1 MEIKEN
7 KNLEKDVVNMSFPD
21 PFALT
26 PTKTPSKILGPL
38 LVYTNKE
45 PENNNTLIKEIPEIQ
60 LLPNISTEENHYYT
74 SKGDSKKHSFYG
86 LNPKKPEQNNKEVD
100 IPYLGPL
107 LPTYPPTANKQTK
120 PGNKIKPNKVANT
133 HFIPPNDEQPQ
144 YPFMPPMNQPVMPSK
159 QPEIINS
166 NPHIEI
172 HGKGDPDEFLQFIN
186 QHPELSNYPSGS
198 IFEIHNIP
206 PTHEQKPGIPQHIN
220 PNSLLT
226 QTNNRPAIPFVIQQH
241 PQEDLPQNINV
252 EHILQHIQ
260 KNSFVPFPNAHMPP
274 NNGQLLITA
283 PNGLVI
289 PTRPQP
295 NFTRP

>member
-1 MEIKEN
+1 MD
-7 KNLEKDVVNMSFPD
+7 KDVVNTSFPD
-21 PFALT
+21 PFALI

-45 PENNNTLIKEIPEIQ
+45 PENNNTLIKETPEIQ
-60 LLPNISTEENHYYT
+60 HLPNINTEENHYYLNN
-74 SKGDSKKHSFYG
+74 KGDSKKHTFYG
-86 LNPKKPEQNNKEVD
+86 TNPKKPEQNNKEVETP
-100 IPYLGPL
+100 PYLGPL
-107 LPTYPPTANKQTK
+107 LPSYPPTAVNNKQTK
-120 PGNKIKPNKVANT
+120 PGNKIKPNKVVNT
-133 HFIPPNDEQPQ
+133 HFMPPNDEQSH
-144 YPFMPPMNQPVMPSK
+144 YPFMPPMNQPAMPNK
-159 QPEIINS
+159 QPEIVNT

-198 IFEIHNIP
+198 VFEVHNIP
-206 PTHEQKPGIPQHIN
+206 PTHQQKQGIPQHIN

-226 QTNNRPAIPFVIQQH
+226 PTNNRPVIPFVIQT

-260 KNSFVPFPNAHMPP
+260 KNSFIPFPNAQMPPP
-274 NNGQLLITA
+274 NNGPLLITA

-295 NFTRP
+295 NFTRPG